1 MKHKVFF
8 LFICI
13 LLASCFEESMV
24 YKVEADL
31 SAHVDAFFQQ
41 ASIHGIEISKENLVV
56 RKSVNISPKLGLFSI
71 SDGQRVVEINAY
83 SVNDLNNDY
92 VEAIVFHELG
102 HALLNKP
109 HQDDVKSLMNTN
121 PCLKCYADEKKLY
134 IDQLFSR

>member
-1 MKHKVFF
+1 MKKIIVIF
-8 LFICI
+8 LV
-13 LLASCFEESMV
+13 LLFSCEEKQNIYIVDS
-24 YKVEADL
+24 DL
-31 SAHVDAFFQQ
+31 SIYVDAFFQQ

-56 RKSVNISPKLGLFSI
+56 RKSVNVSPKLGLFSI

>member
-1 MKHKVFF
+1 MKKIIVIF
-8 LFICI
+8 LV
-13 LLASCFEESMV
+13 LLFSCEEKQNIYIVDS
-24 YKVEADL
+24 DL
-31 SAHVDAFFQQ
+31 SIYVDAFFQQ

-56 RKSVNISPKLGLFSI
+56 RKSVSISPKLGLFSI

>member
-1 MKHKVFF
+1 MKKIIVIF
-8 LFICI
+8 LV
-13 LLASCFEESMV
+13 LLFSCEEKQNIYIVDS
-24 YKVEADL
+24 DL
-31 SAHVDAFFQQ
+31 SIYVDAFFQQ
-41 ASIHGIEISKENLVV
+41 ASIHGVEISKENLVV

-83 SVNDLNNDY
+83 AVNDFNNDY

-121 PCLKCYADEKKLY
+121 LCLKCYADEKKLY